1 METEL
6 ELESGIHRSQSDT
19 VTQTGGE
26 RGLHSGR
33 DRLVFAKS
41 VCQARCCHTLMNWS

>member
-1 METEL
+1 MGTEL
-6 ELESGIHRSQSDT
+6 ELESGIQSSQSDT

-33 DRLVFAKS
+33 DRLVFARLD
-41 VCQARCCHTLMNWS
+41 VRLDAVTL

>member
-1 METEL
+1 MGPEL

-19 VTQTGGE
+19 VTQAGGE

-33 DRLVFAKS
+33 DRVVFFR
-41 VCQARCCHTLMNWS
+41 VCVSG